1 MLGQAAA
8 ETGVY
13 RWVAPDGTVIFSDQP
28 RPGAEKVDIKPAQ
41 TVPPPEAVRRVLDE
55 DSREQSRG
63 PTAYSEFA
71 IVSPAQDEPVRANN
85 GDVTISMQLTPALRA
100 KHAIVVS
107 MDGQKV
113 GEGTSTQLT
122 LQNLPRGTHT
132 VQAAVVDAAG
142 VELART
148 EMVTFHLQ
156 RRRLPTLRAVPQ
168 SGGS

>member
-1 MLGQAAA
+1 
-8 ETGVY
+8 
-13 RWVAPDGTVIFSDQP
+13 
-28 RPGAEKVDIKPAQ
+28 
-41 TVPPPEAVRRVLDE
+41 
-55 DSREQSRG
+55 
-63 PTAYSEFA
+63 
-71 IVSPAQDEPVRANN
+71 
-85 GDVTISMQLTPALRA
+85 MQLTPALRA